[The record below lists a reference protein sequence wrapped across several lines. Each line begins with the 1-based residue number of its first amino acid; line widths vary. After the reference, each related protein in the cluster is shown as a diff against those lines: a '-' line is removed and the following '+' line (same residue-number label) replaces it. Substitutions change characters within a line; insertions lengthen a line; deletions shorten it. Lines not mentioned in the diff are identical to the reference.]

1 MPERIAHN
9 APFPKFTELKFGDRI
24 FSVNQ
29 PGFPEGKL
37 VRRMSF
43 PDPEK
48 FGEGEVFEPEARI
61 KNVRQA
67 MADLKTYGVEVLPAD
82 YVIGRDREKQAI
94 YEVVDE
100 IEGTFLDYGQKL
112 PQEALSQLD
121 SQLVGFLNYYQAFS
135 KNPRRVIYDDYKARQ
150 LAYGHRK
157 GSAEADRVIL
167 FDVGVENATDIEK
180 RNFSGVRLE
189 QYVGLQVAKIAN
201 SLDLLE
207 GLFEPK
213 GVLAKTREKLSQ
225 LAKAA

>member
-1 MPERIAHN
+1 MPERTAYN
-9 APFPKFTELKFGDRI
+9 SPFPKFTELKYGNRI
-24 FSVNQ
+24 FALNE

-37 VRRMSF
+37 VRKMSF

-48 FGEGEVFEPEARI
+48 FGEGESFEPEARI

-82 YVIGRDREKQAI
+82 YVIGSDQEKQAI

-100 IEGTFLDYGQKL
+100 VEGIFLDYGQKL
-112 PQEALSQLD
+112 PKAALPQLD
-121 SQLVGFLNYYQAFS
+121 GQLAGFLNYYQAFS

-150 LAYGHRK
+150 LVYGHKK
-157 GSAEADRVIL
+157 GSAEADRVML

-180 RNFSGVRLE
+180 RSFSGVRL
-189 QYVGLQVAKIAN
+189 QRYVDLQVAKIAN

-207 GLFEPK
+207 GLFEPRA
-213 GVLAKTREKLSQ
+213 VLVQTREKLSQ
-225 LAKAA
+225 LVKTV